1 MYLIFLDL
9 DSYITA
15 NFLTMTE
22 SLKVKKFVIIEFVDE
37 SEVTEVVP
45 CSWIVVDLQSKSFVC
60 QWPGSIN
67 ASKYTASQK
76 RPANSWEEHKCIPR
90 KFYGLL
96 LIFISVTQTICKLIC
111 II

>member
-1 MYLIFLDL
+1 
-9 DSYITA
+9 
-15 NFLTMTE
+15 MTE

-76 RPANSWEEHKCIPR
+76 RPADSWEEHKCIPR

-96 LIFISVTQTICKLIC
+96 LIFISKLHKQYVN
-111 II
+111 